1 MSITE
6 RKAKEKEELRS
17 LILQGAKKLFI
28 ENGIERTTIRN
39 IADEISYS
47 VGTVYVY
54 FKDKNSILHE
64 LHTLGFK
71 QLGGE
76 MRVLFSVADPMER
89 LAAIGRVYIRFAIDN
104 PDMYDLM
111 FNMKAPMEF
120 LKNVEEE
127 EWNEGKATFNV
138 LKTTIEQCIA
148 QGYFEGHQP
157 EPLSFAIWST
167 VHGMCSLY
175 IRDRIKA
182 VNLGE
187 PELMLFTAH
196 EEVVRLLSKR

>member
-6 RKAKEKEELRS
+6 RKAKEKEELRA

-76 MRVLFSVADPMER
+76 MRTLMSVAEPMER
-89 LAAIGRVYIRFAIDN
+89 LAAIGRVYVQFAVNN

-120 LKNVEEE
+120 LNRIEKE

-138 LKTTIEQCIA
+138 LKTTIEQCMVH
-148 QGYFEGHQP
+148 GYFIGHQA

-182 VNLGE
+182 VNLGD
-187 PELMLFTAH
+187 PEVMLLAAH
-196 EEVVRLLSKR
+196 EEFVKLLNKK